1 MSGMMST
8 FENLVTADVMI
19 PLGAGLSAFAML
31 VVVWSTL
38 LNRDPMVKR
47 IQAIMKVR
55 DSLQAGLAAPGG
67 NRARLLDE
75 GTLGLMSQVV
85 QKLHLMKSAQA
96 EKMASQLARA
106 GWRTRNALVVFL
118 FLKAVLPISLA
129 LSTLAFVSIT
139 PLFPLPLMS
148 KLAVG
153 AGAAL
158 AGFFLPELIVKN
170 AVQRRS
176 QEIRK
181 ALPDALDLLVICAEA
196 GLSLDAALT
205 RVADEMGRSGPE
217 LSDEFALTAVELG
230 FLPSRRD
237 ALENL
242 MDRCQLQDIRAVVA
256 TLSQTEKYG
265 TPLANSLRVL
275 SSEFRSNRMMRAE
288 EKAARLPAT
297 LTVPLVVFILPSLFV
312 VLLGPAIL
320 RAIDGFSKL

>member
-47 IQAIMKVR
+47 IQSIMKVR

-230 FLPSRRD
+230 FRPSRRD